1 MICFCKYIKLISI
14 LFICQNQEQPEVAKA
29 KAPSA
34 AIADGRS
41 LEDLVPGRD
50 DALIRELLQREAQEA
65 AEARKKEEEEKKKK
79 GKQPRPVTAKPP
91 GADKRLVVKMRKPIK
106 APERPIAESPREEAE
121 DVDVPAPRFVS
132 SSPPLPTVAK
142 MMSQGINP
150 ADAYK
155 EEGGDN
161 TQRSSSPPLP
171 GVAKLLAQGINP
183 ADEYKE
189 EEVEAQKK
197 GAGSGVIPKT
207 KPPKAPAAQNKP
219 KTQTPKSNTNVD
231 FSKLQ
236 PGKDD
241 ELIRQILQEEA
252 EAKAAAAKEAEEKAK
267 REGKKEEAPVTGK
280 PPLPPGARGNLKVR
294 MTKRLN
300 KAIAARPPREPKAKT
315 WRSVHVETMPHRRA
329 EGQQRRN
336 HYLQDDAM
344 PPPMNNKPS
353 KYAARKAEKPRKVKQ
368 MHMIQEEFEDEEDF
382 ETPYFEP
389 RRTRER
395 TPDFEEDFEPR
406 RPREM
411 TPDFEDD
418 FEPRRPREMTPEFE
432 ENFEQR
438 RPGEMTPDFEDA
450 RPFRAIEDAEPMMPS
465 REEQFEEMAPEYFD
479 DAPNYPVKEE
489 AFPPRFNDM
498 RGFQKMNKSN
508 NAGVRPKE
516 PKNAKPSK
524 RAPVKEDPARMIPN
538 MRNNNKYSERF
549 MRDEERPRIPA
560 AVPREEDLQLPRFV
574 STSPPVPAAAKRE
587 ARIENEETTA
597 PSSEEY
603 QEAGAVGGA
612 AAPEPKQQNEK
623 AKETAKSTETKTKE
637 ETTDE
642 NDKAKETANETEK
655 VSLALTKTFKNL
667 ITSLQDDGAD
677 LVIKIE
683 TSRRKKL
690 EPMSKPVPL
699 SAMKPSVRTDNK
711 PFWSKIPVLKNQKPP
726 PKPQAAKSAEE
737 KKTEESSSAKKP
749 VATQS
754 AAENRKDNTAKKP
767 AKPAPQQSRLSLPPI
782 PTSMVGQQ
790 EPPEWTSSPKLP
802 EFKSDKRL
810 PDFNFK
816 KLPGKKF
823 TYDAKSKIG
832 SRRSKDKEGFLPPIR
847 K

>member
-1 MICFCKYIKLISI
+1 
-14 LFICQNQEQPEVAKA
+14 
-29 KAPSA
+29 
-34 AIADGRS
+34 
-41 LEDLVPGRD
+41 
-50 DALIRELLQREAQEA
+50 
-65 AEARKKEEEEKKKK
+65 
-79 GKQPRPVTAKPP
+79 
-91 GADKRLVVKMRKPIK
+91 
-106 APERPIAESPREEAE
+106 
-121 DVDVPAPRFVS
+121 
-132 SSPPLPTVAK
+132 
-142 MMSQGINP
+142 
-150 ADAYK
+150 
-155 EEGGDN
+155 
-161 TQRSSSPPLP
+161 
-171 GVAKLLAQGINP
+171 
-183 ADEYKE
+183 
-189 EEVEAQKK
+189 
-197 GAGSGVIPKT
+197 
-207 KPPKAPAAQNKP
+207 
-219 KTQTPKSNTNVD
+219 
-231 FSKLQ
+231 
-236 PGKDD
+236 
-241 ELIRQILQEEA
+241 
-252 EAKAAAAKEAEEKAK
+252 
-267 REGKKEEAPVTGK
+267 
-280 PPLPPGARGNLKVR
+280 

-300 KAIAARPPREPKAKT
+300 KAIAARPPREPKVKT
-315 WRSVHVETMPHRRA
+315 WRSVHVETMPHRRE

-336 HYLQDDAM
+336 RNLQNDAM
-344 PPPMNNKPS
+344 PPMNNKPS

-368 MHMIQEEFEDEEDF
+368 DLNMIQEEFEDEEDF

-395 TPDFEEDFEPR
+395 TPDFE
-406 RPREM
+406 
-411 TPDFEDD
+411 DD
-418 FEPRRPREMTPEFE
+418 FEPRRPREMAPDFEDDFQPRRPRERTPEFE
-432 ENFEQR
+432 EDFQQR
-438 RPGEMTPDFEDA
+438 RPGEMTPNFEDP

-489 AFPPRFNDM
+489 AFPERFNDM

-508 NAGVRPKE
+508 NADVRPKE
-516 PKNAKPSK
+516 PKNAKSRIPI
-524 RAPVKEDPARMIPN
+524 KEDRARMIPN

-587 ARIENEETTA
+587 TRIETEETTA

-603 QEAGAVGGA
+603 EEAGAVGGA
-612 AAPEPKQQNEK
+612 PAPEPKRQNEK
-623 AKETAKSTETKTKE
+623 AKETAKSTETKKE
-637 ETTDE
+637 SVE
-642 NDKAKETANETEK
+642 NDKAKERANETEK
-655 VSLALTKTFKNL
+655 VSLALTKTFKDL
-667 ITSLQDDGAD
+667 ITTLQDDGAD

-690 EPMSKPVPL
+690 EPMSKPIPL
-699 SAMKPSVRTDNK
+699 SAMKPSVRTDDK

-754 AAENRKDNTAKKP
+754 AAENRNNTAKKP

-832 SRRSKDKEGFLPPIR
+832 EQKEQRQRRVPSTNQKINFLPTERAPHNINT
-847 K
+847 